1 MSDLK
6 ELSLEDLKVGMY
18 VESSQLMNIR
28 GTYIFIKTD
37 KDSHLLKGEIILIT
51 KELNDYTD
59 TLVGRSG
66 VGVFYLPKG
75 RTLGEFRVYE

>member
-28 GTYIFIKTD
+28 GTYIFIDVCESSTV
-37 KDSHLLKGEIILIT
+37 LKGTIIYIT
-51 KELNDYTD
+51 NTLDDYTES
-59 TLVGRSG
+59 LRVKPNIRA
-66 VGVFYLPKG
+66 FYLPKG
-75 RTLGEFRVYE
+75 KSLGEFRIYE

>member
-28 GTYIFIKTD
+28 GTYIFI
-37 KDSHLLKGEIILIT
+37 
-51 KELNDYTD
+51 
-59 TLVGRSG
+59 
-66 VGVFYLPKG
+66 
-75 RTLGEFRVYE
+75 